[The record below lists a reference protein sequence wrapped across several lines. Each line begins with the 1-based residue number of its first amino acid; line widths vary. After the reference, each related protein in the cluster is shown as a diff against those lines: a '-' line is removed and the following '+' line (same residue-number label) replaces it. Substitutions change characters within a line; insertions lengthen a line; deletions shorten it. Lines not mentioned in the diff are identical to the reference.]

1 MRDSGEIC
9 WDFLDARWFVPA
21 TRRTVKNDPFVE
33 STTHYFHISRSSRIT
48 TKEVHKSSP
57 QKSRIWYA
65 PTKESVPGTGVFRSF
80 VRTVLDVC
88 RTQLQTFG
96 LSVSNFSI
104 AESHISFIGV
114 SHYSDGR
121 CMLIAD
127 WWVHLTF
134 RAVSTSGTY
143 HVCSVAIVCS
153 ACCCFGCCTR
163 TASTFLPLLLQNI

>member
-1 MRDSGEIC
+1 M
-9 WDFLDARWFVPA
+9 
-21 TRRTVKNDPFVE
+21 
-33 STTHYFHISRSSRIT
+33 T
-48 TKEVHKSSP
+48 TKEVHRSSP

-65 PTKESVPGTGVFRSF
+65 PTKESVHGTGVFSSF
-80 VRTVLDVC
+80 VGTVLDVC

-104 AESHISFIGV
+104 AELHISFIGV

-121 CMLIAD
+121 GMLIAD

-143 HVCSVAIVCS
+143 VPRLFCRDRLQCVLLFWMLYLVQEQPLP
-153 ACCCFGCCTR
+153 ACFFSYKTYR
-163 TASTFLPLLLQNI
+163 SLLSNHGNTDLETLTVRDSWSPYSH